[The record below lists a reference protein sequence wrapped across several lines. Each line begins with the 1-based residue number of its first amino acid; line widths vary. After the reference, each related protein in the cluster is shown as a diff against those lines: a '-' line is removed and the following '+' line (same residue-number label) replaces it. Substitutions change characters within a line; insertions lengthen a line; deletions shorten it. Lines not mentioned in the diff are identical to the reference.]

1 MTTLEKIAAIMF
13 DGLEPGT
20 KAYYKAEYY
29 MGQAIAQY
37 GAEDVLR
44 TMVEGEQIEQ
54 QRRSKS
60 AHENQI

>member
-1 MTTLEKIAAIMF
+1 MTTLEKIASIMF

-37 GAEDVLR
+37 GEEEVLR
-44 TMVEGEQIEQ
+44 TMMEGEQIELK
-54 QRRSKS
+54 RRSNS
-60 AHENQI
+60 SHE